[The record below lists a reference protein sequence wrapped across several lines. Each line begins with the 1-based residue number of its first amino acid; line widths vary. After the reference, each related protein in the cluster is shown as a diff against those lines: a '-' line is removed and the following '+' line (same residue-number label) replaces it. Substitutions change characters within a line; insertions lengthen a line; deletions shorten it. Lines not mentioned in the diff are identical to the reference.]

1 VLAAQRHLDFSTVIV
16 VATTAAIIGDNIG
29 YLIGRHGGRR
39 LLLRD
44 GLAAIHRRRFLTD
57 SEAFFRRRG
66 SIVVFLGRW
75 LPVLRFTAAP
85 LAGTHRMQWPR
96 FLLWNGLGGI
106 HRRPVWSP
114 TPAVGRRCRPLRERA
129 HVFGD
134 EVGREGHEVPG
145 SFVAGRVDDVER
157 GGVGDACEPDAR
169 DLPAA

>member
-1 VLAAQRHLDFSTVIV
+1 VLAAQRHLDFSPVIV

-75 LPVLRFTAAP
+75 LPCFASPPRCSPAHTAC
-85 LAGTHRMQWPR
+85 
-96 FLLWNGLGGI
+96 
-106 HRRPVWSP
+106 S
-114 TPAVGRRCRPLRERA
+114 
-129 HVFGD
+129 
-134 EVGREGHEVPG
+134 
-145 SFVAGRVDDVER
+145 GRVSCS
-157 GGVGDACEPDAR
+157 GTASAASTAGPCGVPRQQWGEDADRYESARTSSATRWAEKGMRYPDR
-169 DLPAA
+169 SSPAESMT